1 VRGVRDSAR
10 KNASAEAADSSID
23 RRVNNLFG
31 KSGFGWKKGL
41 ITGAKSL
48 F

>member
-1 VRGVRDSAR
+1 VRGGPAAE
-10 KNASAEAADSSID
+10 KNRIGEAADSSID
-23 RRVNNLFG
+23 RRVKNLFG